1 MGNARE
7 ICRTGSDTSPA
18 EPPALPP
25 RPTVDAAAASPSL
38 MEHRDAGT
46 TPLFSPRMVYDTIIR
61 GLRGRALKT
70 VEGTE
75 WHRVKFIRRG
85 H

>member
-7 ICRTGSDTSPA
+7 ICRNGSDALAAPT

-38 MEHRDAGT
+38 MEHQDAGT
-46 TPLFSPRMVYDTIIR
+46 APPVPASLRHDNTPATSNR
-61 GLRGRALKT
+61 GQ
-70 VEGTE
+70 
-75 WHRVKFIRRG
+75 
-85 H
+85 